1 MPLTPRNDVNF
12 KRNLIDIIKF
22 SYDNDISRPF
32 ISNNK
37 LLIGYGFSLKDDIEL
52 ICAQIYKNNK
62 DKVIK
67 DIKQTIAN
75 TTSKTTIEKIDTD
88 ELFKKINDA
97 TKEAYAKSGGADTL
111 PKFEFSSEDQLN
123 AILEQKLTPLI
134 QEINQKLNNSPL
146 KNLQAVSLT
155 SDTQNNQISR
165 EHVALLALL
174 YISKK
179 SNIDPSLSSYI
190 KSKNRFKAWFWL
202 AYESFSDEVSNK
214 TSLLREKISN
224 QFGLYESDEQNVN
237 FAECIDVF
245 SHLNISKAKYK
256 SKNQNNKEI
265 IQNVTHLEFMKL
277 QENESNLNA
286 SDASKCEPLFQPFV
300 TKINSL
306 LSAQST
312 KTFGIENIYCVNLVS
327 SNASNTSRI
336 NKLLRQREEEFY
348 KQENILLLCPRKMTT
363 PIRVFQ
369 PKKSEFT
376 VVLASQTQFDCSE
389 LNPKE
394 LNSSRPNYGKVNLCE
409 LILTDFKFDSYE
421 DSKNE
426 ETKFKNTKSKD
437 TVILYQENKNEED
450 KINGATFTSIK
461 QNSDDIEYK
470 LEDGVISMKYFEDQ
484 TSKNKHL
491 NFSLLNFAKE
501 NNFTLRDDKD
511 SAMFDIKLR
520 LAHGNN
526 IVPTSASSSGLA
538 LTINNLII
546 ENEDGKVSEDIDKI
560 YLHHCFNKSIYESIS
575 LVKNED
581 SNIKNS
587 YTATFN
593 IPIDKENKGDTKF
606 ILYSS
611 DLSKVY
617 STKDIHAHTDTAVIS
632 LGYQDKSSSNFCY
645 SNKVSL
651 RDITDHITNVISDS
665 EYPFKTNE
673 PICLKAIYKQEKG
686 SKRYKEILWGYKV
699 IKSKEYDE
707 LSKSNPKDV
716 VALKDQKGKEI
727 TFKISDVIQKDDLD
741 KLKQGGHT
749 IVFFA
754 YLEGDKDKFKFF
766 TRYGKNHIRIDI
778 KIPLYIKFK
787 DDKLVIYEFEHAIK
801 EKAFDAKLK
810 LSDNKDDALIKN
822 GNYLYINKNISSNE
836 INIYKDDKLSKK
848 LKSDEKINK
857 SYQIYAKEESS
868 SNNQSN
874 ADKDD
879 KLGINL
885 LSKENMDKFINSFNE
900 SKSLTRVD
908 SGMWEDGDEGI
919 NVLIEIKDYPFTL
932 DMLKQVFTNIK
943 TNQEYILQ
951 EMVDELNRRDDDGIQ
966 MYVKYKLDTRNR
978 LEHFFGQCFVEA
990 KTTKG
995 DFTLEEELEKF
1006 TENNIISHRGKARLE
1021 EAKKLYPQ
1029 YYDKTNPSKWAKFV
1043 GNAMY
1048 SDRGKGYLGNDGGD
1062 DGFNFRG
1069 RGIKQ
1074 LTGKF
1079 NYKDFN
1085 KYAHNNYWLDEEV
1098 NFVNSPDLLILDGKY
1113 ALVSAAYFWTIERPK
1128 PKKYRLY
1135 EIADESK
1142 ADSDNSDIVEHITTV
1157 INPQK
1162 LGLEHRKEAYKRIR
1176 DANIFKMFQ

>member
-97 TKEAYAKSGGADTL
+97 AKGAYAKSGGADTL
-111 PKFEFSSEDQLN
+111 PEFEFSSEDQLN

-155 SDTQNNQISR
+155 SDTQNSQISI

-179 SNIDPSLSSYI
+179 SNIDPSLASYI

-277 QENESNLNA
+277 QENGSNLNA
-286 SDASKCEPLFQPFV
+286 PDTSKYEALFQPFV

-306 LSAQST
+306 LSTQST
-312 KTFGIENIYCVNLVS
+312 KTFNLENIYCVNLIS

-376 VVLASQTQFDCSE
+376 VVLACQTPFDCSE

-426 ETKFKNTKSKD
+426 DIKFKNAKSKD

-470 LEDGVISMKYFEDQ
+470 LEDGAISMKYFEDQ
-484 TSKNKHL
+484 TSNNKHL

-526 IVPTSASSSGLA
+526 VVPTSASSSGLT

-546 ENEDGKVSEDIDKI
+546 ENEDGKASEDIDKI
-560 YLHHCFNKSIYESIS
+560 YLHHCFDKSIYESIS

-581 SNIKNS
+581 SDIKNS
-587 YTATFN
+587 YTAIFN

-617 STKDIHAHTDTAVIS
+617 STKDIHAHSDTAVIS

-727 TFKISDVIQKDDLD
+727 TFKISDVIQKNDLD
-741 KLKQGGHT
+741 KLKQGDHT

-778 KIPLYIKFK
+778 KIPLYIGFSN
-787 DDKLVIYEFEHAIK
+787 DKLVIYEFEHAIK
-801 EKAFDAKLK
+801 EKAFNARLK
-810 LSDNKDDALIKN
+810 LNNNKDDALIKN

-836 INIYKDDKLSKK
+836 INIYEDDKLSKK

-857 SYQIYAKEESS
+857 SYQIYAKKESS

-885 LSKENMDKFINSFNE
+885 LNKENMDKFINSFNE

-908 SGMWEDGDEGI
+908 SGMWEDGDEGVGI
-919 NVLIEIKDYPFTL
+919 IKIKKEELPWIAVAREEVGVKEITGKDHNPKIIEYHSFTSGNFKDDETPWCSSFVNWVMSQVGIKGTNSAGAYSWKNWGKKLDKPAYGSLAVIVNKNGTGHVGFVVAVTKNNNLVILGGNQKDEVRYSIYKNKNFTFVYPDNFIPNYSLPTIENGNI
-932 DMLKQVFTNIK
+932 DNIK
-943 TNQEYILQ
+943 E
-951 EMVDELNRRDDDGIQ
+951 
-966 MYVKYKLDTRNR
+966 TR
-978 LEHFFGQCFVEA
+978 
-990 KTTKG
+990 
-995 DFTLEEELEKF
+995 
-1006 TENNIISHRGKARLE
+1006 
-1021 EAKKLYPQ
+1021 
-1029 YYDKTNPSKWAKFV
+1029 
-1043 GNAMY
+1043 
-1048 SDRGKGYLGNDGGD
+1048 
-1062 DGFNFRG
+1062 
-1069 RGIKQ
+1069 
-1074 LTGKF
+1074 
-1079 NYKDFN
+1079 
-1085 KYAHNNYWLDEEV
+1085 
-1098 NFVNSPDLLILDGKY
+1098 
-1113 ALVSAAYFWTIERPK
+1113 
-1128 PKKYRLY
+1128 
-1135 EIADESK
+1135 
-1142 ADSDNSDIVEHITTV
+1142 
-1157 INPQK
+1157 
-1162 LGLEHRKEAYKRIR
+1162 
-1176 DANIFKMFQ
+1176 

>member
-67 DIKQTIAN
+67 DVKQTIAN
-75 TTSKTTIEKIDTD
+75 TTSATTIEKINTD

-97 TKEAYAKSGGADTL
+97 AKEAYAKSGGADTL
-111 PKFEFSSEDQLN
+111 PEFEFSSEDQLN
-123 AILEQKLTPLI
+123 AILEQKLTPLV

-155 SDTQNNQISR
+155 SDTQNSQISR
-165 EHVALLALL
+165 EHIALLALL

-179 SNIDPSLSSYI
+179 SNIDPSLASYI

-202 AYESFSDEVSNK
+202 AYESFSDEASNK
-214 TSLLREKISN
+214 ISLLREKIST
-224 QFGLYESDEQNVN
+224 QFGLYESDKQNIN

-265 IQNVTHLEFMKL
+265 VQNVTHLEFMKL

-286 SDASKCEPLFQPFV
+286 SDASKCDALFQPFV

-306 LSAQST
+306 LSTQST
-312 KTFGIENIYCVNLVS
+312 KTFSLENIYCVNLIS

-376 VVLASQTQFDCSE
+376 VVLASQTPFDCSE

-426 ETKFKNTKSKD
+426 EIKFKNAKSKD

-470 LEDGVISMKYFEDQ
+470 LEDGAISMKYFEDQ

-526 IVPTSASSSGLA
+526 VVPTSASSSGLT

-546 ENEDGKVSEDIDKI
+546 ENEDGKASEDIDKI
-560 YLHHCFNKSIYESIS
+560 YLHHCFDKSIYESIS

-581 SNIKNS
+581 SDIKNS

-673 PICLKAIYKQEKG
+673 PISLKAIYKQEKG

-699 IKSKEYDE
+699 INSKEYDE

-716 VALKDQKGKEI
+716 VVLKDQKGKEI
-727 TFKISDVIQKDDLD
+727 TFKILDVIQKDDLD

-754 YLEGDKDKFKFF
+754 YLEGDKDKFKFY

-810 LSDNKDDALIKN
+810 LSDNKDNALIKN
-822 GNYLYINKNISSNE
+822 GNYLYISKDISSNE
-836 INIYKDDKLSKK
+836 INIYEDDKLSKE
-848 LKSDEKINK
+848 LKSDEKTNK

-868 SNNQSN
+868 SNQSN

-932 DMLKQVFTNIK
+932 SMLKQIFTNIK
-943 TNQEYILQ
+943 INQEYILQ

-1006 TENNIISHRGKARLE
+1006 TENNIISYRGKARLE

-1029 YYDKTNPSKWAKFV
+1029 YYDKTDPSKWAKFV

-1048 SDRGKGYLGNDGGD
+1048 SDRGKNHLGNEGGD

-1074 LTGKF
+1074 LTGKD
-1079 NYKDFN
+1079 NYARF
-1085 KYAHNNYWLDEEV
+1085 NNYSHKKFLVDKDTDLLK
-1098 NFVNSPDLLILDGKY
+1098 NPDLISQDGKY
-1113 ALVSAAYFWTIERPK
+1113 ALISAAYFWIIERSN

-1142 ADSDNSDIVEHITTV
+1142 ADLDNSDIVERITAV

-1162 LGLEHRKEAYKRIR
+1162 LSLEHRKEAYKRIKT
-1176 DANIFKMFQ
+1176 ANVFKIFQ

>member
-37 LLIGYGFSLKDDIEL
+37 LLIGYGFSIKDDIEL
-52 ICAQIYKNNK
+52 ICTQIYKNSK

-67 DIKQTIAN
+67 NIKQAIAN
-75 TTSKTTIEKIDTD
+75 TTSATTIEKINTD

-97 TKEAYAKSGGADTL
+97 AKGAYAKSGGADTL
-111 PKFEFSSEDQLN
+111 PEFEFSSEDQLN

-155 SDTQNNQISR
+155 SDTQNSQISR
-165 EHVALLALL
+165 EHVAILALL

-179 SNIDPSLSSYI
+179 SNIDPSLASYI

-265 IQNVTHLEFMKL
+265 IQDVTHLEFIKL
-277 QENESNLNA
+277 QENGSNLNA
-286 SDASKCEPLFQPFV
+286 PGASKCEALFQPFV

-306 LSAQST
+306 LSTQST
-312 KTFGIENIYCVNLVS
+312 KTFSLENIYCVNLIS

-376 VVLASQTQFDCSE
+376 AVLACQTPFDCSE

-426 ETKFKNTKSKD
+426 EIKFKNAKSKD

-470 LEDGVISMKYFEDQ
+470 LEDGVISMKYFEEQ

-526 IVPTSASSSGLA
+526 IVPTSASSSGLT

-546 ENEDGKVSEDIDKI
+546 ENEDGKASEDIDKI
-560 YLHHCFNKSIYESIS
+560 YLHHCFDKSIYESIS

-581 SNIKNS
+581 SDIKNS

-617 STKDIHAHTDTAVIS
+617 STKDIHAHSDTAVIS

-673 PICLKAIYKQEKG
+673 PISLKAIYKQEKG

-699 IKSKEYDE
+699 INSKEYDE

-754 YLEGDKDKFKFF
+754 YLEGNKDKFKFY

-801 EKAFDAKLK
+801 EKAFDAKLN
-810 LSDNKDDALIKN
+810 LSDDKDNALIKN
-822 GNYLYINKNISSNE
+822 DNYLYISKDISSNE
-836 INIYKDDKLSKK
+836 ISIYEDDKLSKE
-848 LKSDEKINK
+848 LKSDEKTNK
-857 SYQIYAKEESS
+857 SYQIYAKKES

-885 LSKENMDKFINSFNE
+885 LNKENMDKFINSFNE

-908 SGMWEDGDEGI
+908 KGMWKDGDEGV

-966 MYVKYKLDTRNR
+966 MYVKYKLNTRNR

-1006 TENNIISHRGKARLE
+1006 TENNIISYRGKARLE

-1029 YYDKTNPSKWAKFV
+1029 YYDKTDPSKWAKFV

-1048 SDRGKGYLGNDGGD
+1048 SDRGKNHLGNEGGD

-1074 LTGKF
+1074 LTGKD
-1079 NYKDFN
+1079 NYARF
-1085 KYAHNNYWLDEEV
+1085 NNYSHKKFLVDKDTDLLK
-1098 NFVNSPDLLILDGKY
+1098 NPDLISQDGKY
-1113 ALVSAAYFWTIERPK
+1113 ALISAAYFWIIERSN

-1142 ADSDNSDIVEHITTV
+1142 ADSDNSDIVERITAV

-1162 LGLEHRKEAYKRIR
+1162 LSLEHRKEAYKRIKT
-1176 DANIFKMFQ
+1176 ANVFKVFQ

>member
-37 LLIGYGFSLKDDIEL
+37 LLIGYGFSIKDDIEL
-52 ICAQIYKNNK
+52 ICTQIYKNSK

-67 DIKQTIAN
+67 NIKQAIAN
-75 TTSKTTIEKIDTD
+75 TTSATTIEKINTD

-97 TKEAYAKSGGADTL
+97 AKGAYAKSGGADTL
-111 PKFEFSSEDQLN
+111 PEFEFSSEDQLN

-155 SDTQNNQISR
+155 SDTQNSQISR
-165 EHVALLALL
+165 EHVAILALL

-179 SNIDPSLSSYI
+179 SNIDPSLASYI

-202 AYESFSDEVSNK
+202 AYESFSDEASNK
-214 TSLLREKISN
+214 ISLLREKIST

-256 SKNQNNKEI
+256 LKNQNNKEI
-265 IQNVTHLEFMKL
+265 IQNVTHLEFIKL
-277 QENESNLNA
+277 QENGSNLNA
-286 SDASKCEPLFQPFV
+286 PGASKCEALFQPFV

-306 LSAQST
+306 LSTQST
-312 KTFGIENIYCVNLVS
+312 KTFSLENIYCVNLIS

-376 VVLASQTQFDCSE
+376 AVLACQTPFDCSE

-426 ETKFKNTKSKD
+426 EIKFKNAKSKD

-470 LEDGVISMKYFEDQ
+470 LEDGVISMKYFEEQ

-526 IVPTSASSSGLA
+526 IVPTSASSSGLT

-546 ENEDGKVSEDIDKI
+546 ENEDGKASEDIDKI
-560 YLHHCFNKSIYESIS
+560 YLHHCFDKSIYESIS

-581 SNIKNS
+581 SDIKNS

-617 STKDIHAHTDTAVIS
+617 STKDIHAHSDTAVIS

-673 PICLKAIYKQEKG
+673 PISLKAIYKQEKG

-699 IKSKEYDE
+699 INSKEYDE

-754 YLEGDKDKFKFF
+754 YLEGNKDKFKFY

-801 EKAFDAKLK
+801 EKAFDAKLN
-810 LSDNKDDALIKN
+810 LSDDKDNALIKN
-822 GNYLYINKNISSNE
+822 DNYLYISKDISSNE
-836 INIYKDDKLSKK
+836 ISIYEDDKLSKE
-848 LKSDEKINK
+848 LKSDEKTNK
-857 SYQIYAKEESS
+857 SYQIYAKKES

-885 LSKENMDKFINSFNE
+885 LNKENMDKFINSFNE

-908 SGMWEDGDEGI
+908 KGMWKDGDEGV

-966 MYVKYKLDTRNR
+966 MYVKYKLNTRNR

-1006 TENNIISHRGKARLE
+1006 TENNIISYRGKARLE

-1029 YYDKTNPSKWAKFV
+1029 YYDKTDPSKWAKFV

-1048 SDRGKGYLGNDGGD
+1048 SDRGKNHLGNEGGD

-1074 LTGKF
+1074 LTGKD
-1079 NYKDFN
+1079 NYARF
-1085 KYAHNNYWLDEEV
+1085 NNYSHKKFLVDKDTDLLK
-1098 NFVNSPDLLILDGKY
+1098 NPDLISQDGKY
-1113 ALVSAAYFWTIERPK
+1113 ALISAAYFWIIERSN

-1142 ADSDNSDIVEHITTV
+1142 ADSDNSDIVERITAV

-1162 LGLEHRKEAYKRIR
+1162 LSLEHRKEAYKRIKT
-1176 DANIFKMFQ
+1176 ANVFKVFQ